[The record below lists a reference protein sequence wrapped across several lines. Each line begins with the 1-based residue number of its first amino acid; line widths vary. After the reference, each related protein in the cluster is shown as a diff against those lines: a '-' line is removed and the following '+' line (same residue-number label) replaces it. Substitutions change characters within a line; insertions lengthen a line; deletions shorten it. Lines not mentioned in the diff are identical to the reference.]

1 MNRHEFLGIV
11 GGSVLTASGLAYL
24 LSDKSNLG
32 RADLPVDAPGTLPLK
47 PDEREILYLASL
59 APSGHNT
66 QPWSVTY
73 LEPYH
78 WIIGNDKTKWLPA
91 VDPTQR
97 ETMLSIGAFL
107 QNLTFAANQAGYAC
121 AIKVL
126 ATTNQAKQ
134 IAEVTLTKSGGVLNF
149 DVKKIKTRRTVRS
162 NQLSD
167 ALTKA
172 DQTYLFS
179 KEKLF
184 FHYFPNSSKEYAVI
198 NEQTIAA
205 NRVQSYRDA
214 AQKELADW
222 VRFSSKDVE
231 KYADGLTTAGME
243 IDGIA
248 GYVVRNTYDKSSVM
262 KNGFREKTVENV
274 RAEVARS
281 AGWLLITSPDNA
293 TATLLETGQRMQRL
307 FLNVREKNVALHPM
321 TQVLEE
327 PAFSRVINQSVGV
340 TDPIQFMLRLGYVK
354 NYPDPVSVRRP
365 VDRFVHM
372 QTV

>member
-1 MNRHEFLGIV
+1 MNRNTFLGIA
-11 GGSVLTASGLAYL
+11 GGTVLTASGLAYL

-32 RADLPVDAPGTLPLK
+32 RADLPADLPGTLLLK

-91 VDPTQR
+91 VDPAQR

-107 QNLTFAANQAGYAC
+107 QNLTFAANHAGYAC

-126 ATTNQAKQ
+126 ATTNQAEL
-134 IAEVTLTKSGGVLNF
+134 IAEVTLTKSGGLPDF
-149 DVKKIKTRRTVRS
+149 DVTKIKNRRTVRS
-162 NQLSD
+162 HQLTD
-167 ALTKA
+167 PLTKA
-172 DQTYLFS
+172 DQIYLFD
-179 KEKLF
+179 KEKQY
-184 FHYFPNSSKEYAVI
+184 FHYFPNTSNQYKVI
-198 NEQTIAA
+198 NEQAIEA

-222 VRFSSKDVE
+222 VRFSSKDVK
-231 KYADGLTTAGME
+231 KYGDGLTTASMG
-243 IDGIA
+243 IDGVA
-248 GYVVRNTYDKSSVM
+248 GYIVRNTYDKKSVM
-262 KNGFREKTVENV
+262 KTDFRDKNIDNV
-274 RAEVARS
+274 RAEVAQS

-307 FLNVREKNVALHPM
+307 FLSVREKNVALHPM

-327 PAFSRVINQSVGV
+327 PAFSRVINQSVGL

-365 VDRFVHM
+365 VDRFVHL
-372 QTV
+372 QTG

>member
-1 MNRHEFLGIV
+1 MNRNTFLGIA
-11 GGSVLTASGLAYL
+11 GGTMLTAGGLAYS

-32 RADLPVDAPGTLPLK
+32 RADLPLNVPGALPLK

-73 LEPYH
+73 LEHYH
-78 WIIGNDKTKWLPA
+78 WIIGNDKAKWLPA

-107 QNLTFAANQAGYAC
+107 QNLIFAANHVGYAC
-121 AIKVL
+121 AINVL
-126 ATTNQAKQ
+126 ATTNQDKHV
-134 IAEVTLTKSGGVLNF
+134 AEVKLTKSGGLPDF
-149 DVKKIKTRRTVRS
+149 DVDKIKTRRTVRS
-162 NQLSD
+162 HQLPD
-167 ALTKA
+167 ALTQA

-179 KEKLF
+179 EEKQF
-184 FHYFPNSSKEYAVI
+184 FHYFPNTSKEYKLL

-222 VRFSSKDVE
+222 VRFSSNDVK
-231 KYADGLTTAGME
+231 KYADGLTMSSME
-243 IDGIA
+243 INGIA
-248 GYVVRNTYDKSSVM
+248 GYIVRNTYDKSSVM
-262 KNGFREKTVENV
+262 KNDFREKNIDTV
-274 RAEVARS
+274 RAEVAQS
-281 AGWLLITSPDNA
+281 AGWLLITSPDNLP
-293 TATLLETGQRMQRL
+293 ATLLETGGRMQRL
-307 FLNVREKNVALHPM
+307 FLNVREKNIALHPM

-327 PAFSRVINQSVGV
+327 PAFTRVINQSVGI
-340 TDPIQFMLRLGYVK
+340 TDSIQFMLRLGYVK

-365 VDRFVHM
+365 VDWFVRA
-372 QTV
+372 